1 MLKSL
6 ESLFFIASLL
16 MILIHL
22 TDLSLDRGNV
32 FREETDSAKDAL
44 LLSLRVALDLVL
56 ELLDLTLNDRV
67 A

>member
-1 MLKSL
+1 
-6 ESLFFIASLL
+6 